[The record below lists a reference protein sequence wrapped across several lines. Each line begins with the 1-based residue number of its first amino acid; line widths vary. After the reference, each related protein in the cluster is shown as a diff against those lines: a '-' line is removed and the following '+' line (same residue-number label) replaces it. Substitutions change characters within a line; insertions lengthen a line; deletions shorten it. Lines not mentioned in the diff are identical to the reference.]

1 MRNGR
6 TEMRVKTA
14 SIQSMTGYGRATR
27 RIGRASILVEVRSTN
42 HRYLEIDQRLPNGY
56 LAIQGRVAEMSRRYV
71 RRGKIDLAINLQSL
85 DRHKARR
92 VVFDEVLLQGYYEAL
107 RKLKMRFRLKG
118 DLTLEHLLALPQ
130 AVSIAEEPEPVE
142 RLENPILETAQAA
155 LKGLVQSRRREG
167 EKLLADL
174 RGQLVAIERLMRT
187 VKTRLPK
194 ALEQQ
199 RQALREKIQSL
210 LGFDGAGSSR
220 IEEAV
225 ALVKEVDVHEELVR
239 LASHLSHLRQT
250 LAHGPLIGKRLDF
263 IAQELMREVNT
274 IGAKGNDPQ
283 AARLIVEMKGHI
295 EKIREQAQNL
305 E

>member
-1 MRNGR
+1 
-6 TEMRVKTA
+6 MRVKTA